1 MIPDAISAAG
11 IDVFGMRSRSVDF
24 VRRDSGVSK
33 SSQNVESKTD
43 GIIESAIS
51 VPISGRELNG
61 SKASNFS
68 DKSS

>member
-1 MIPDAISAAG
+1 M
-11 IDVFGMRSRSVDF
+11 DF

-61 SKASNFS
+61 SKASDFS